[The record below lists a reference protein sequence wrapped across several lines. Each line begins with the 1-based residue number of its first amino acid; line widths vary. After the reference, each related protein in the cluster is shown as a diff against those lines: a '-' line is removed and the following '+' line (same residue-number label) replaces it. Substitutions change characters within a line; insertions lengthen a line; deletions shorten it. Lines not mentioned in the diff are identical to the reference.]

1 VIVHLQVRNESA
13 RKRLYRRD
21 VLQRLTERVLAGE
34 GVADAVEVSV
44 LFCDDAMITE
54 LNRQYRGKNKP
65 TDVLSFE
72 QEAEQHGPRRL
83 LGDIV
88 ISLETVERHCAGD
101 RAAMVAEVRLLVCHG
116 LLHLLGHDH
125 ATAAEQAAMNA
136 KQAEYLGVDMV
147 AAWRTE
153 QQHRAAARRAV
164 GGAGGEDR

>member
-1 VIVHLQVRNESA
+1 MIAHLEVRNESS

-34 GVADAVEVSV
+34 GVADAVEVSL
-44 LFCDDAMITE
+44 LFCDDALIKD

-72 QEAEQHGPRRL
+72 QEVEQHGPRRV

-88 ISLETVERHCAGD
+88 ISLETVEHHCAGD
-101 RAAMVAEVRLLVCHG
+101 RQAMTDEVKLLVCHG

-125 ATAAEQAAMNA
+125 ATEEERARMNTKQAA
-136 KQAEYLGVDMV
+136 YLGVDLV

-153 QQHRAAARRAV
+153 QQHRSAGRRPV
-164 GGAGGEDR
+164 ERSK